1 MKRHVSTSMLSFF
14 ASFSRAHPFLARSLA
29 RSRCPFSPPRSKSQQ
44 SPSRGGGG
52 RTTPPPVRAFSKLD
66 VAHLRVVVVDVVV
79 ADSDQ
84 AGALGQPIRLHA
96 REDGTTVNA
105 TFLVDHNAS
114 IFCMIFP
121 HTAFKRPSP
130 PPAAPLIPSL
140 WGGGLFLN
148 IVSSP
153 DGRSSQGMTPTIQ
166 LRLAS

>member
-1 MKRHVSTSMLSFF
+1 MSALRCSAFLPLSLGHTP
-14 ASFSRAHPFLARSLA
+14 SWLARSLA
-29 RSRCPFSPPRSKSQQ
+29 MSVFSSSIEKPAKPQQ
-44 SPSRGGGG
+44 GGGG

-66 VAHLRVVVVDVVV
+66 VAHLRVVVVDVV

-130 PPAAPLIPSL
+130 PPRRAAHPFPLG
-140 WGGGLFLN
+140 GGGLFLN